1 MKLIEIAL
9 LILSVALLFALTI
22 GTEVFGIYTI
32 DVALLNVGIICSL
45 LMIILYKFCEI
56 QKKVEEGQF

>member
-32 DVALLNVGIICSL
+32 D
-45 LMIILYKFCEI
+45 EI
-56 QKKVEEGQF
+56 GRAHV